1 LNAEGFLSYCERYSK
16 TIYAVSQTM
25 KPLEQYKGPNMNKI
39 AEQLEQ
45 MCPLE
50 DLPSRRKWRD
60 ECLTKLAQMKKD
72 I

>member
-1 LNAEGFLSYCERYSK
+1 
-16 TIYAVSQTM
+16 M